1 MIKRFLFLGLASGL
15 ALATTAQAQ
24 TAVTLGTSPYVENFD
39 NLGTALPA
47 GFSVYTNA
55 TTTALGT
62 AATPVL
68 TPSATTAWSN
78 TAGGFKNYASAT
90 ALGAGAATAAQTA
103 ATNRALGVRQTG
115 SFGDGTSTATPP
127 TGVGPAFVF
136 QVANTTGKSDFQ
148 LSYKLQSLDE
158 TSPRIASWQVSY
170 GLGAAPTTFVNVG
183 VIATTGDMT
192 FSNNTVTADFAT
204 ALDNNAGPVWIRVA
218 ALNPTT
224 GSNNRPTSAIDDFS
238 LSWNVITATT
248 PNLVAT
254 PTALTFAGQNIN
266 TASAAQTYSLTGAN
280 LTANTTLTATGP
292 FTVSKDNLTYAT
304 TVTYTPAEL
313 ATAKTVYVKFTPTA
327 TGPFTGSISHASAG
341 ASTRTVALSGTGKDP
356 NQTVF
361 DFSAC
366 TSATTLSDG
375 FTQYS
380 VSGAQVWGCTTFGR
394 DPAAPTGTTAA
405 PYGVQMNG
413 YASGNLANEDWLI
426 SPSFNLTA
434 YNFPLLSFWSR
445 TAFNGPALKLRV
457 STNYSGTGDP
467 TLATWTDVS
476 VQFPSVGSDTWT
488 QSPSVNLSAY
498 KQATVYVAFVYT
510 STTSAAARWSLD
522 DIALTNSATPPTPL
536 AFTDQS
542 TVAFGYQAVNTNGDR
557 PLTVAGSDL
566 TGGVT
571 LTSSNP
577 VFTLSKDGVT
587 FGTTLALTQAEVN
600 AQSKAVTVRF
610 RPTTPSTS
618 YSASVAI
625 TTAGTTV
632 PSVTLTG
639 DTYDVANTLE
649 LVNWNIEWFG
659 STGAGL
665 GPTDKVLQQANVTAG
680 LTALKA
686 DVFALEEV
694 VDTVRFRNVV
704 AQLSANLGVP
714 YKYKVSDFGSYADD
728 AADTDYPGAQKLAF
742 IYRSDLVTPTAFQG
756 LLRCSQATGCAGYTP
771 WASGRFPYMMSANV
785 TLNGVTKAVN
795 FIVIHAKAN
804 ATATSPNDYA
814 RRQTGAQLLK
824 NLLDTTYPTANTV
837 VVGDYNDVLNGT
849 IATGVTPAVSSYNN
863 FVADAAN
870 YVSISLPLAQ
880 AGLQST
886 VSYKTVIDNVIAN
899 RNMANYYINGTAAI
913 RTDVAGAITN
923 YATTT
928 SDHYPVFTRYSFAN
942 TTTATKNSSRVAL
955 GLYPNPVTNTVRFD
969 VPETGSN
976 LRLQVQTV
984 DGRVVLQGSGSVEQ
998 LNQQLNQRVGTLG
1011 TGLYLIQV
1019 VGAQQ
1024 TYTNRFVKQ

>member
-1 MIKRFLFLGLASGL
+1 MIKRFLFLGLASM
-15 ALATTAQAQ
+15 ALTAAPAQAQ
-24 TAVTLGTSPYVENFD
+24 TAVTLGTSPYTENFD

-47 GFSVYTNA
+47 GFGVYTNA
-55 TTTALGT
+55 TATSLGT
-62 AATPVL
+62 ATTVTLAP
-68 TPSATTAWSN
+68 TAWNN
-78 TAGGFKNYASAT
+78 TGGGYKNYASAT
-90 ALGAGAATAAQTA
+90 ALGAGAATTAQTA
-103 ATNRALGVRQTG
+103 ATNRALGIRQTG
-115 SFGDGTSTATPP
+115 GFGDGTSTATPA
-127 TGVGPAFVF
+127 TAGASFDF
-136 QVANTTGKSDFQ
+136 LLANTSSKSDFQ

-170 GLGAAPTTFVNVG
+170 GFGASPTTFTNVG
-183 VIATTGDMT
+183 TIGTTGDMT
-192 FSNNTVTADFAT
+192 FSNNTIAVDFAQ
-204 ALDNNAGPVWIRVA
+204 ALDDKAGPVWIRIT

-224 GSNNRPTSAIDDFS
+224 GSGNRPTSAIDDFS
-238 LSWNVITATT
+238 LTWNVITATT
-248 PNLVAT
+248 PNITAT

-280 LTANTTLTATGP
+280 LTANTALTATGP
-292 FTVSKDNLTYAT
+292 FTISKDNVAYAT
-304 TVTYTPAEL
+304 TATFTPAEL
-313 ATAKTVYVKFTPTA
+313 ATAKTVYVKFAPTT
-327 TGPFTGSISHASAG
+327 TGPFTGSITHASTG

-366 TSATTLSDG
+366 TSTTTLSDG

-394 DPAAPTGTTAA
+394 DPAAPTGTAAA

-413 YASGNLANEDWLI
+413 YASGNVANEDWLI

-467 TLATWTDVS
+467 TLATWTDLS

-488 QSPSVNLSAY
+488 QMPGVNLSAY
-498 KQATVYVAFVYT
+498 KQANVYVAFVYT
-510 STTSAAARWSLD
+510 SSTSAAARWTLD
-522 DIALTNSATPPTPL
+522 DIALTNSAAAPAPT
-536 AFTDQS
+536 AFTDQT
-542 TVAFGYQAVNTNGDR
+542 TVSFGYQAINTNGDR
-557 PLTVAGSDL
+557 TLTVSGNDL
-566 TGGVT
+566 TGGAT
-571 LTSSNP
+571 LTTSSP

-587 FGTTLALTQAEVN
+587 FGTTLTLTQAEVN

-610 RPTTPSTS
+610 RPTTASTS

-625 TTAGTTV
+625 TTPGTTV

-639 DTYDVANTLE
+639 DTYDVATTLE

-659 STGAGL
+659 STTAGL
-665 GPTDKVLQQANVTAG
+665 GPTDKALQQANVTAA

-686 DVFALEEV
+686 DVYAMAEV
-694 VDTVRFRNVV
+694 VNVTSFASV
-704 AQLSANLGVP
+704 VTQLSTNLGVP
-714 YKYKVSDFGSYADD
+714 YSYMISDFGSYADD
-728 AADTDYPGAQKLAF
+728 AADTDYAGAQKLAF
-742 IYRSDLVTPTAFQG
+742 IYRTDIISNPTFTG
-756 LLRCSQATGCAGYTP
+756 LLRCSQATACAGYTP

-785 TLNGVTKAVN
+785 TLNGVTKPVN

-804 ATATSPNDYA
+804 ATASSPNDYA
-814 RRQTGAQLLK
+814 RRQTGSMLLK
-824 NLLDTTYPTANTV
+824 DLLDTTYPTANNV
-837 VVGDYNDVLNGT
+837 IVGDYNDVLNGT

-863 FVADAAN
+863 FVADAAR
-870 YVSISLPLAQ
+870 YVPISLPLAQ

-886 VSYKTVIDNVIAN
+886 VSYKTVIDNIIAN
-899 RNMANYYINGTAAI
+899 KSMANYYINGTAAV
-913 RTDVAGAITN
+913 RTDVAGAINN
-923 YATTT
+923 YANTT
-928 SDHYPVFTRYSFAN
+928 SDHYPVFSRYSFAN
-942 TTTATKNSSRVAL
+942 TTTATQGSRRVAL

-969 VPETGSN
+969 VPETGAN
-976 LRLQVQTV
+976 LSLQVQTV
-984 DGRVVLQGSGSVEQ
+984 DGRLVLRGTGSVEQ

-1011 TGLYLIQV
+1011 SGLYLIQV

-1024 TYTNRFVKQ
+1024 TYTDRFVKQ